1 MRVHGWMLSLGLCG
15 VLGWL
20 VPCSL
25 GQEIAM
31 PLPADELIAPQ
42 DKEVLNRQAAEIFK
56 NWDSISGK
64 AGQSTVLIA
73 AGNRQIAQGIVVS
86 KGVILSKLSDLKIP
100 RVPLVVVDS
109 RGKVYDMRPMMS
121 IPEYDLIL
129 LDAPGVDVDP
139 IRLDDLADTSEGDMV
154 AAVSAGGHV
163 TDFGVISV
171 DQRSLREEDA
181 PYMGLIAD
189 PTWEGKGA
197 RIIGVDRGAGA
208 YAAGLREGDILQR
221 LNGLQLEGMFSMR
234 TALKGINPG
243 AVVPFIVEREGK
255 SVQGNLRTT
264 SRPKGAKFPQKRL
277 EMMNSMGNR
286 MSSRRSDFPLVF
298 QSDMTLLPEC
308 AGCPVINLEG
318 KIVGLALSRAGR
330 METYI
335 LPAWVV
341 KELVTRIL
349 PKIDVARRSH
359 GSEEIPIAE
368 PVDDRQQEAR
378 SEDSDAGKTMRAIN
392 EMIRRL
398 GYQPKDY

>member
-1 MRVHGWMLSLGLCG
+1 MRLCG
-15 VLGWL
+15 RLMMLGGL
-20 VPCSL
+20 VSL
-25 GQEIAM
+25 SYGVYGQEMAM

-42 DKEVLNRQAAEIFK
+42 DKEVLNHQASKIFK

-64 AGQSTVLIA
+64 VGQSTVLIA
-73 AGNRQIAQGIVVS
+73 AGNRQVAQGIVVS
-86 KGVILSKLSDLKIP
+86 KGVVLSKLSDLKMP
-100 RVPLVVVDS
+100 RVPLVVVDAS
-109 RGKVYDMRPMMS
+109 GKVHDMRPMMS
-121 IPEYDLIL
+121 IPDYDLIL
-129 LDAPGVDVDP
+129 LEAPGVDVPP
-139 IRLDDLADTSEGDMV
+139 IGLNDLAETSEGDMV

-171 DQRSLREEDA
+171 NQRSLREEDA
-181 PYMGLIAD
+181 PYMGLVAD

-197 RIIGVDRGAGA
+197 RIIGVDKGAGA
-208 YAAGLREGDILQR
+208 YNAGLRPGDILQR
-221 LNGLQLEGMFSMR
+221 LNGFQLEGMFSMR
-234 TALKGINPG
+234 TALQGVHPG
-243 AVVPFIVEREGK
+243 SVVSFIVERGGQ
-255 SVQGNLRTT
+255 SVQGELRTT
-264 SRPKGAKFPQKRL
+264 SRPKGASFPQKRL

-286 MSSRRSDFPLVF
+286 MSARRSDFPLVF

-318 KIVGLALSRAGR
+318 KVVGMALSRAGR

-349 PKIDVARRSH
+349 PQVNLARQSR
-359 GSEEIPIAE
+359 GGEDIPLAE
-368 PVDDRQQEAR
+368 PVDESHQLPITQEADVDK
-378 SEDSDAGKTMRAIN
+378 SIRAIN

>member
-1 MRVHGWMLSLGLCG
+1 MRFRRWTFLLGG
-15 VLGWL
+15 VIFA
-20 VPCSL
+20 SFSSSH
-25 GQEIAM
+25 GQEMAM

-42 DKEVLNRQAAEIFK
+42 DKEELNQQASKIFR

-64 AGQSTVLIA
+64 AGKSTVLIA
-73 AGNRQIAQGIVVS
+73 AGNRQVAQGIVVG
-86 KGVILSKLSDLKIP
+86 KGMVLSKLSDLKVP
-100 RVPLVVVDS
+100 RVPLIVVDAE
-109 RGKVYDMRPMMS
+109 GKVHDMRPIMS

-129 LDAPGVDVDP
+129 LDAPGVDVPP
-139 IRLDDLADTSEGDMV
+139 IRLEDLAETSEGDMV

-171 DQRSLREEDA
+171 NQRSLREEDA
-181 PYMGLIAD
+181 PYMGLVAD

-197 RIIGVDRGAGA
+197 RIIGVEKGSGA
-208 YAAGLREGDILQR
+208 YHAGLRPGDVLLR
-221 LNGLQLEGMFSMR
+221 LNGFELEGMFSMS
-234 TALKGINPG
+234 TALQGIQPG
-243 AVVPFIVEREGK
+243 VEVPFTVERRGQ
-255 SVQGNLRTT
+255 SVQAKLRTT
-264 SRPKGAKFPQKRL
+264 SRPKGASFPQKRL

-286 MSSRRSDFPLVF
+286 MSVRRSDFPLVF

-308 AGCPVINLEG
+308 AGCPVINLDG
-318 KIVGLALSRAGR
+318 KIVGMALSRAGR

-349 PKIDVARRSH
+349 PKVEMARQSH
-359 GSEEIPIAE
+359 DREEIPTAE
-368 PVDDRQQEAR
+368 PVDEPNPSPRGQ
-378 SEDSDAGKTMRAIN
+378 DSDIHHTMREIN